1 MKTIIIDDEIQGIAV
16 LTKLLDLHCPQV
28 QVVATCQSADEAK
41 QMINVHTPDLIFL
54 DISMPGKSGIQM
66 LKDLDEINFFI
77 IFVTAFDQYMLQ
89 AIRLSALDYLLKP
102 VHEDDLI
109 EAIKKAEIQLR
120 ERSDKNNIASLLS
133 NIDQSTKDLKISIP
147 TFDGF
152 LILKLS
158 DILYCEADNNYT
170 KIHLIDLSRHLVTK
184 PLSYF
189 DNLLTSCQFTRIHK
203 SWLVNLDHIIA
214 YSKTDGGTITLTN
227 GQKLEISKRKKDS
240 LLLDIKKHLIN
251 R

>member
-16 LTKLLDLHCPQV
+16 LTKLLDLHCPMV

-41 QMINVHTPDLIFL
+41 QMIHVHTPDLIFL

-109 EAIKKAEIQLR
+109 EAIKKAEKQLR

-133 NIDQSTKDLKISIP
+133 DIDQSTKDLKISIP

-189 DNLLTSCQFTRIHK
+189 DNLLTPCQFTRIHK

-214 YSKTDGGTITLTN
+214 YSKTDGGTITITN
-227 GQKLEISKRKKDS
+227 GHKLEISKRKKDS
-240 LLLDIKKHLIN
+240 LLLEIKKHLIN

>member
-16 LTKLLDLHCPQV
+16 LTKLLDLHCPMV

-41 QMINVHTPDLIFL
+41 QMIHVHTPDLIFL

-109 EAIKKAEIQLR
+109 EAIKKAEKQLR

-189 DNLLTSCQFTRIHK
+189 DNLLTPCQFTRIHK

-214 YSKTDGGTITLTN
+214 YSKTDGGTITITN
-227 GQKLEISKRKKDS
+227 GHKLEISKRKKDS
-240 LLLDIKKHLIN
+240 LLLEIKKHLIN

>member
-109 EAIKKAEIQLR
+109 EAIKKAEKQLR

-133 NIDQSTKDLKISIP
+133 NIDQSIKDLKISIP